1 MKAITRKKVLRVFK
15 IVLLICAAIL
25 AVAFLTGTVAY
36 ATGFVDETVNIVN
49 EYSKYPS
56 SSYSLD
62 FYVDNSWGWLP
73 WNWKDSLGKSV
84 LYGLY
89 LISSGIWY
97 ISVMIS
103 NAVGSFVQEAFKLDI
118 VNDLADE
125 IGKGMQTL
133 AGINGNGIMS
143 TGFYFGFLLIVIMVV
158 GIYVGYMGL
167 VKKETSSALKAV
179 INFVMIFILSGAFI
193 AYSSDYIKMINE
205 FSSDISTSAL
215 ELGTKL
221 TMGGKATAGR
231 DSTDL
236 MRDSLFEIQVK
247 KPWLLLQYGNT
258 DIKEL
263 GVKRVESL
271 LKAGAMDDGGEQRE
285 KIVKNEINKLKN
297 YNMSVPN
304 TVSRLG
310 MTVILF
316 IFNLGI
322 SLFVLLL
329 TGMMILS
336 QVLFIMFA
344 IFLPV
349 SFIMA
354 MIPGYEGMVKQSVI
368 RVFNVIMQRAGIT
381 LVVVISFFLSSMC
394 YNLSKSYPFFMVM
407 LLQLIVFY
415 GTFSQLSVL
424 MASFGLNSNE
434 GTNMSRRLMMYPRR
448 YMRRGMRR
456 GYGRFRRRYYRSGR
470 GGSTSSASGTG
481 TSRPASG
488 GSGSTS
494 SASGTGASRPASG
507 GSGSTSS
514 ASGTRAS
521 RPASGG
527 SGSTSSASGTRAS
540 RPASG
545 GSGSTSSASDS
556 SESFGKNTTRHT
568 SMGSQIGVKVGG
580 IMDTKERIKD
590 KATSIKDGIKSVPTN
605 IAYKG
610 YNTKEQAKNI
620 VPDFKNSVMNE
631 RKNRQQQRQAKLE
644 NRRQEVACKRSEMGL
659 LQRNESKKD
668 AEIEKP
674 NKESKMHN
682 IKPNISQRDTL
693 RRNNIEPSERRKK
706 EAAKQA
712 DVKSDIRKDKNAH
725 LLGTANFEARTKKEM
740 NEFSTNKERKDKSK
754 NLHNVHRTI
763 IGDRNAVDGRNY
775 NNVIGD
781 DNVVNGKEI
790 RRKK

>member
-36 ATGFVDETVNIVN
+36 ATGFVDETVNVVN

-143 TGFYFGFLLIVIMVV
+143 TGFYVGFLLIVIMVV

-167 VKKETSSALKAV
+167 IKRETSSALKAV
-179 INFVMIFILSGAFI
+179 INFVMIFILSSAFI

-205 FSSDISTSAL
+205 FSSDVSTAAL

-514 ASGTRAS
+514 V
-521 RPASGG
+521 
-527 SGSTSSASGTRAS
+527 
-540 RPASG
+540 
-545 GSGSTSSASDS
+545 SDS
-556 SESFGKNTTRHT
+556 SESFGKNTTRRT
-568 SMGSQIGVKVGG
+568 SMGSQIGAKVGG

-644 NRRQEVACKRSEMGL
+644 NRRQEVARKRSEMGL

-682 IKPNISQRDTL
+682 IKPDISQRDTL

-712 DVKSDIRKDKNAH
+712 DVKSDIKSDIRKDKNAH

-740 NEFSTNKERKDKSK
+740 NEFSTNKKRKDKSK

-763 IGDRNAVDGRNY
+763 IGDRNTVNGRTY

-781 DNVVNGKEI
+781 DNVVNGKET

>member
-1 MKAITRKKVLRVFK
+1 MKTITRKKVLRVFK
-15 IVLLICAAIL
+15 IMLLICAAIL
-25 AVAFLTGTVAY
+25 TVAFLTGTVAY
-36 ATGFVDETVNIVN
+36 ATGFVDETVNVVN

-143 TGFYFGFLLIVIMVV
+143 TGFYIGFLLIVIMVV

-167 VKKETSSALKAV
+167 IKRETSSALKAV

-354 MIPGYEGMVKQSVI
+354 MIPGYEGIVKQSVI

-407 LLQLIVFY
+407 LLQFIVFY

-434 GTNMSRRLMMYPRR
+434 GTNMSRRLIMYPRR

-456 GYGRFRRRYYRSGR
+456 GYRRFRRRHYR
-470 GGSTSSASGTG
+470 
-481 TSRPASG
+481 SG
-488 GSGSTS
+488 GSGGSS
-494 SASGTGASRPASG
+494 SASRTGASRPASSGSG
-507 GSGSTSS
+507 GSSS
-514 ASGTRAS
+514 ASHTGAS
-521 RPASGG
+521 R
-527 SGSTSSASGTRAS
+527 
-540 RPASG
+540 
-545 GSGSTSSASDS
+545 SASDGN
-556 SESFGKNTTRHT
+556 EYFNKNTARNTVGGR
-568 SMGSQIGVKVGG
+568 IGAKVGG
-580 IMDTKERIKD
+580 VMDTKERIKD

-605 IAYKG
+605 VAYKG

-620 VPDFKNSVMNE
+620 VPDFKNSVMEE
-631 RKNRQQQRQAKLE
+631 RKNRQQQRQSKLE
-644 NRRQEVACKRSEMGL
+644 NRRQEVARKRSEMGL
-659 LQRNESKKD
+659 LQRNETKKD

-682 IKPNISQRDTL
+682 VKPDISQRDAL
-693 RRNNIEPSERRKK
+693 RRNNIEPAERRKR
-706 EAAKQA
+706 EAAKQT
-712 DVKSDIRKDKNAH
+712 DVRSDTKKVKDAH

-740 NEFSTNKERKDKSK
+740 DEFSTNKERKDKRK

-763 IGDRNAVDGRNY
+763 IGDRNTVNGRTY

>member
-1 MKAITRKKVLRVFK
+1 MKTITRKKVLRVFK
-15 IVLLICAAIL
+15 IMLLICAAIL
-25 AVAFLTGTVAY
+25 TVAFLTGTVAY
-36 ATGFVDETVNIVN
+36 ATGFVDETVNVVN

-143 TGFYFGFLLIVIMVV
+143 TGFYIGFLLIVIMVV

-167 VKKETSSALKAV
+167 IKRETSSALKAV

-354 MIPGYEGMVKQSVI
+354 MIPGYEGIVKQSVI

-407 LLQLIVFY
+407 LLQFIVFY

-434 GTNMSRRLMMYPRR
+434 GTNMSRRLIMYPRR

-456 GYGRFRRRYYRSGR
+456 GYRRFRCRHYR
-470 GGSTSSASGTG
+470 
-481 TSRPASG
+481 SG
-488 GSGSTS
+488 GSGGSS
-494 SASGTGASRPASG
+494 SASRTGASRPASSGSG
-507 GSGSTSS
+507 GSSS
-514 ASGTRAS
+514 ASHTGAS
-521 RPASGG
+521 R
-527 SGSTSSASGTRAS
+527 
-540 RPASG
+540 
-545 GSGSTSSASDS
+545 SASDGN
-556 SESFGKNTTRHT
+556 EYFNKNTARNTVGGR
-568 SMGSQIGVKVGG
+568 IGAKVGG
-580 IMDTKERIKD
+580 VMDTKERIKD

-605 IAYKG
+605 VAYKG

-620 VPDFKNSVMNE
+620 VPDFKNSVMEE
-631 RKNRQQQRQAKLE
+631 RKNRQQQRQSKLE
-644 NRRQEVACKRSEMGL
+644 NRRQEVARKRSEMGL
-659 LQRNESKKD
+659 LQRNETKKD

-682 IKPNISQRDTL
+682 VKPDISQRDAL
-693 RRNNIEPSERRKK
+693 RRNNIEPAERRKR
-706 EAAKQA
+706 EAAKQT
-712 DVKSDIRKDKNAH
+712 DVRSD
-725 LLGTANFEARTKKEM
+725 TKKEM
-740 NEFSTNKERKDKSK
+740 DEFSTNKERKDKRK

-763 IGDRNAVDGRNY
+763 IGDRNTVNGRTY

>member
-1 MKAITRKKVLRVFK
+1 MKTITRKKVLRVFK
-15 IVLLICAAIL
+15 IMLLICAAIL

-36 ATGFVDETVNIVN
+36 ATGFVDETVNVVN

-143 TGFYFGFLLIVIMVV
+143 TGFYIGFLLIVIMVV

-167 VKKETSSALKAV
+167 IKRETSSALKAV

-354 MIPGYEGMVKQSVI
+354 MIPGYEGIVKQSVI

-407 LLQLIVFY
+407 LLQFIVFY
-415 GTFSQLSVL
+415 GIFSQLSVL

-434 GTNMSRRLMMYPRR
+434 GTNMSRRLIMYPRR

-456 GYGRFRRRYYRSGR
+456 GYRRFRRRHYR
-470 GGSTSSASGTG
+470 
-481 TSRPASG
+481 SG
-488 GSGSTS
+488 GSGGSS
-494 SASGTGASRPASG
+494 SASHTGASR
-507 GSGSTSS
+507 
-514 ASGTRAS
+514 
-521 RPASGG
+521 
-527 SGSTSSASGTRAS
+527 
-540 RPASG
+540 
-545 GSGSTSSASDS
+545 SASDGN
-556 SESFGKNTTRHT
+556 EYFNKNTARNTVGGR
-568 SMGSQIGVKVGG
+568 IGAKVGG
-580 IMDTKERIKD
+580 VMDTKERIKD

-605 IAYKG
+605 VAYKG

-620 VPDFKNSVMNE
+620 VPDFKNSVMEE
-631 RKNRQQQRQAKLE
+631 RKNRQQQRQSKLE
-644 NRRQEVACKRSEMGL
+644 NRRQEVARKHSEMGL
-659 LQRNESKKD
+659 LQRNETKKD

-682 IKPNISQRDTL
+682 VKPDISQRDAL
-693 RRNNIEPSERRKK
+693 RRNNIEPAERRKR
-706 EAAKQA
+706 EAAKQT
-712 DVKSDIRKDKNAH
+712 DVRSDTKKVKDAH

-740 NEFSTNKERKDKSK
+740 DEFSTNKERKDKSK
-754 NLHNVHRTI
+754 KLHNVHRTI
-763 IGDRNAVDGRNY
+763 IGDRNTVNGRTY